1 MRKVMGL
8 GIAAVLVIAIVFVV
22 TQNNDEGTSEAPV
35 STLARAVK
43 NIAGGEVAQ
52 SGAVPF
58 RYRYFPRNPV
68 QLPTTPM
75 IHQSGPWRSAEAR

>member
-43 NIAGGEVAQ
+43 NIAGGEEAQ
-52 SGAVPF
+52 VGAVPF
-58 RYRYFPRNPV
+58 QV
-68 QLPTTPM
+68 HL
-75 IHQSGPWRSAEAR
+75 E

>member
-8 GIAAVLVIAIVFVV
+8 GIAAVLVIAMVFAVM
-22 TQNNDEGTSEAPV
+22 QNNDEGTSEAPV

-52 SGAVPF
+52 VGAVPF
-58 RYRYFPRNPV
+58 QVSLLTADPDIADANPR
-68 QLPTTPM
+68 
-75 IHQSGPWRSAEAR
+75 